1 MKSLYSIS
9 LSLLFSCFL
18 AVALCLSCSS
28 NLRAQKIEPDYSK
41 FRKVTPQ
48 NPNITLT
55 DYINRLPGI
64 SVIKLAGQTKVMHRG
79 ISTIYGENSP
89 LFVVDGRRV
98 GTSLRDLN
106 LIISAV
112 DIAEIRF
119 MKAQEAGIR
128 YGIRAGNG
136 AIVINTK

>member
-1 MKSLYSIS
+1 VKLLLNISQLSIFIIFCS
-9 LSLLFSCFL
+9 FL
-18 AVALCLSCSS
+18 IGGPVE
-28 NLRAQKIEPDYSK
+28 LRAQDIKPDYSK
-41 FRKVTPQ
+41 FRKVHPQ
-48 NPNITLT
+48 NPNITLR

-64 SVIKLAGQTKVMHRG
+64 SVVTMGGQTKVLHRG

-98 GTSLRDLN
+98 GTSLRN
-106 LIISAV
+106 LELIVDVV

-119 MKAQEAGIR
+119 MKAQAASIR